1 MSVYNQQAPQGG
13 QYTQYSQA
21 GGGQVQYPY
30 DTNRDGM
37 QGGHQLAVQGQLGYQ
52 TNMDPSQYQT
62 QGGGVVSI
70 NERGF
75 RSGNFEELRRNQMQ
89 QNVGAMQAQGR
100 MRAGSGSSR
109 DDVNF
114 QHLHQGRGRAIQH
127 DGQRSLTASH
137 IGVAS
142 KYADVQSNQPNQAY
156 AGGRAGQFSNQPPA
170 NQINPQS
177 SPNYNIPRQQGNVHG
192 AQQGTNY
199 ENVQQHTPVS
209 VAAQQFQH
217 HRPQQG
223 GQYNKQHQQYGGGG
237 QVMAGSNQGYGNVS
251 PQQQQQQQMQSQH
264 GQNLGYPASAASEQS
279 QGVAGMQGVA
289 VGMNAGQQLR
299 SGLPAYI
306 QAEQQ
311 SHKRPQFPNQQV
323 PSNQPLPPNPSGP
336 QENVLIAGIDQEI
349 QDVAE
354 GVIHRGQGEQSLAL
368 DAPIDPNLV
377 CQMCRR
383 RFKIGEIQKYRRHV
397 ASCTGS
403 SS

>member
-1 MSVYNQQAPQGG
+1 MSVYRDNQSATQGG
-13 QYTQYSQA
+13 QYPQYSQA

-30 DTNRDGM
+30 DASRDGM

-75 RSGNFEELRRNQMQ
+75 RSGNFEELRRNKMQ

-100 MRAGSGSSR
+100 MRAGSDSNR
-109 DDVNF
+109 DDMNF
-114 QHLHQGRGRAIQH
+114 QRLHQGRGRAIQH
-127 DGQRSLTASH
+127 DRQRSLTASD

-142 KYADVQSNQPNQAY
+142 KYADVQYNQPDQAY
-156 AGGRAGQFSNQPPA
+156 AGGQAGQFSNQPPA

-177 SPNYNIPRQQGNVHG
+177 SPKYNIPRQQGN
-192 AQQGTNY
+192 
-199 ENVQQHTPVS
+199 
-209 VAAQQFQH
+209 
-217 HRPQQG
+217 
-223 GQYNKQHQQYGGGG
+223 
-237 QVMAGSNQGYGNVS
+237 GNVS
-251 PQQQQQQQMQSQH
+251 SQQQQQQQLQSQH
-264 GQNLGYPASAASEQS
+264 GQNLGYPRASAASEQS

-306 QAEQQ
+306 QAEKE
-311 SHKRPQFPNQQV
+311 SRKRPQFPNQQV

-336 QENVLIAGIDQEI
+336 QENVLIAGMHAYRRH
-349 QDVAE
+349 QD
-354 GVIHRGQGEQSLAL
+354 EQSLAL

-383 RFKIGEIQKYRRHV
+383 GFKIGEIQKYRRHV

>member
-1 MSVYNQQAPQGG
+1 
-13 QYTQYSQA
+13 
-21 GGGQVQYPY
+21 
-30 DTNRDGM
+30 M

-75 RSGNFEELRRNQMQ
+75 RSGNLEELRRNQMQ

-100 MRAGSGSSR
+100 MRAGSGSNR
-109 DDVNF
+109 DDVSF
-114 QHLHQGRGRAIQH
+114 QHLHPGRGRAIQH

-177 SPNYNIPRQQGNVHG
+177 SPNYNIPWQQGNVHG
-192 AQQGTNY
+192 VQQGTNY

-209 VAAQQFQH
+209 VVAQQLQH
-217 HRPQQG
+217 HIPRQPVPQSAGGQFQPQQG
-223 GQYNKQHQQYGGGG
+223 GQYNMQQQQYGGAAGG
-237 QVMAGSNQGYGNVS
+237 QVTVGSNQGLNVS
-251 PQQQQQQQMQSQH
+251 PQQQQRQMPSQQGRSSW
-264 GQNLGYPASAASEQS
+264 YPPTSTASGQS
-279 QGVAGMQGVA
+279 QGAAGMA
-289 VGMNAGQQLR
+289 VGMNAGQQHQR
-299 SGLPAYI
+299 GHPAYI
-306 QAEQQ
+306 QAQQ
-311 SHKRPQFPNQQV
+311 ERPPFPNQQV